1 VSYTSRLQRVIPG
14 GAHTYSKG
22 SDQFPSNAPQIFER
36 GEGVYLFDPDGK
48 KFLDFGMGLRSV
60 LIGYAEEQ
68 INTKAIEY
76 LKKGMNLTRPSMIEL
91 EAAELMTDLIPTA
104 DMVKFT
110 KNGSTA
116 VTAAVKLS
124 RAYTGRKKIA
134 ICADHP
140 FFSYDD
146 WFIGTT
152 PMSKG
157 VLEEHSEFTMAFKYN
172 DITSLEKIISENI
185 NEIACVLLEPLAVD
199 CPSTPQAQGGCC
211 GQKKC
216 SRAKKDSNDSFL
228 HKVQELC
235 KKNGIVFILDEMITG
250 FRWGLAGAQGKFN
263 LNPDL
268 STFGKAMANGFPL
281 ACVVGKREIMSQGS
295 IEELG
300 KERLFL
306 ISTTHGADMA
316 SMGAFVANV
325 DFMKREPVEERVWD
339 FGSQLIT
346 KMNQCAVNRGLE
358 KYFQVFGP
366 ACSPRY
372 VTFDSNEKTSLE
384 FRTLFVQEMLKRG
397 ILMPWISISY
407 RHTESL
413 LSEIEQAL
421 DETFQIYA
429 QALETSPKD
438 FVQGDYLKPVFR
450 QFN

>member
-1 VSYTSRLQRVIPG
+1 MNYTSRLQRVIPG

-22 SDQFPSNAPQIFER
+22 SDQFPSNSPQIFER
-36 GEGVYLFDPDGK
+36 GKGVYLFDPNGE

-68 INTKAIEY
+68 IDNRAIEY

-91 EAAELMTDLIPTA
+91 EAAELMTDLIPAA

-116 VTAAVKLS
+116 VTAAVKLA

-157 VLEEHSEFTMAFKYN
+157 VLEEHSEFTKTFKYN
-172 DITSLEKIISENI
+172 DIFSLEKLISENI
-185 NEIACVLLEPLAVD
+185 NEIACVILEPLAVD
-199 CPSTPQAQGGCC
+199 CPSVPQFQGVCC
-211 GQKKC
+211 GQKNC
-216 SRAKKDSNDSFL
+216 LRLQNSNESFL

-250 FRWGLAGAQGKFN
+250 FRWGLAGAQGKFD
-263 LNPDL
+263 LKPDL

-281 ACVVGKREIMSQGS
+281 ACVVGRREIMNQGS

-306 ISTTHGADMA
+306 VSTTHGADMA
-316 SMGAFVANV
+316 SLGAFVANV
-325 DFMKREPVEERVWD
+325 EFMKREPVEERVWG

-358 KYFQVFGP
+358 KYFKVFGP
-366 ACSPRY
+366 ACSPRF
-372 VTFDSNEKTSLE
+372 VTLDSNEITSLE
-384 FRTLFVQEMLKRG
+384 FRTLFLQEMLKRG

-421 DETFQIYA
+421 DETFQIYTK
-429 QALETSPKD
+429 ALETSPRG
-438 FVQGDYLKPVFR
+438 FVQGEYLKPVFR
-450 QFN
+450 KFN

>member
-1 VSYTSRLQRVIPG
+1 MNYTSRLQRVIPG

-22 SDQFPSNAPQIFER
+22 SDQFPSNSPQIFER
-36 GEGVYLFDPDGK
+36 GEGVHLFDPDGK
-48 KFLDFGMGLRSV
+48 KFLDFGMGLRTV

-68 INTKAIEY
+68 IDNKAIEY

-91 EAAELMTDLIPTA
+91 EAAELMTDLIPSA

-116 VTAAVKLS
+116 VTAAVKLA
-124 RAYTGRKKIA
+124 RAYTGRKKIV

-157 VLEEHSEFTMAFKYN
+157 ILEEQSNFTKTFKYN
-172 DITSLEKIISENI
+172 DISSLEKIISENSD
-185 NEIACVLLEPLAVD
+185 EIACVILEPLAVD
-199 CPSTPQAQGGCC
+199 CPSVPQVQGVCC
-211 GQKKC
+211 GQKNC
-216 SRAKKDSNDSFL
+216 LRLQNSNESFL

-250 FRWGLAGAQGKFN
+250 FRWGLAGAQGKFD
-263 LNPDL
+263 LKPDL

-281 ACVVGKREIMSQGS
+281 ACVVGRREIMNQGS

-306 ISTTHGADMA
+306 VSTTHGADMA
-316 SMGAFVANV
+316 SLGAFVANV
-325 DFMKREPVEERVWD
+325 EFMKREPVEERVWG

-346 KMNQCAVNRGLE
+346 KMNQCAVNRGVE
-358 KYFQVFGP
+358 KYFKVFGP
-366 ACSPRY
+366 ACSPRF
-372 VTFDSNEKTSLE
+372 VTLDSNEITSLE
-384 FRTLFVQEMLKRG
+384 FRTLFLQEMLKRG

-421 DETFQIYA
+421 DETFQIYTK
-429 QALETSPKD
+429 ALETSPRG
-438 FVQGDYLKPVFR
+438 FVQGEYLKPVFR
-450 QFN
+450 KFN

>member
-1 VSYTSRLQRVIPG
+1 MNYTSRLQRVIPG

-22 SDQFPSNAPQIFER
+22 SDQFPSNSPQIFER
-36 GEGVYLFDPDGK
+36 GEGVYLFDPEGK

-68 INTKAIEY
+68 IDNKAIEY

-91 EAAELMTDLIPTA
+91 EAAELMTDLIPSA

-116 VTAAVKLS
+116 VTAAVKLA

-157 VLEEHSEFTMAFKYN
+157 ILEEQSDFTKTFKYN
-172 DITSLEKIISENI
+172 DISSLEKTISENSD
-185 NEIACVLLEPLAVD
+185 EIACVILEPLAVD
-199 CPSTPQAQGGCC
+199 CPSVPRAQGVCC
-211 GQKKC
+211 GQKNC
-216 SRAKKDSNDSFL
+216 LRLQNSNESFL
-228 HKVQELC
+228 HKVQEVC

-250 FRWGLAGAQGKFN
+250 FRWGLAGAQGKFD
-263 LNPDL
+263 LKPDL

-281 ACVVGKREIMSQGS
+281 ACVVGRREIMNQGS

-306 ISTTHGADMA
+306 VSTTHGADMA
-316 SMGAFVANV
+316 SLGAFVANV
-325 DFMKREPVEERVWD
+325 EFMKREPVEERVWG

-346 KMNQCAVNRGLE
+346 KMNQCAVNRGVE
-358 KYFQVFGP
+358 KYFKVFGP
-366 ACSPRY
+366 ACSPRF
-372 VTFDSNEKTSLE
+372 VTLDSNEITSLE
-384 FRTLFVQEMLKRG
+384 FRTLFLQEMLKRG

-421 DETFQIYA
+421 DETFQIYSK
-429 QALETSPKD
+429 ALETSPRS
-438 FVQGDYLKPVFR
+438 FVQGEYLKPVFR
-450 QFN
+450 KFN

>member
-1 VSYTSRLQRVIPG
+1 MNYTRRLQRVIPG
-14 GAHTYSKG
+14 GSHTYSKG
-22 SDQFPSNAPQIFER
+22 SDQFPSNAPQILER
-36 GEGVYLFDPDGK
+36 GKGVYLFDAEGK

-68 INTKAIEY
+68 IDSKAIEY
-76 LKKGMNLTRPSMIEL
+76 LKKGMNLTRPSLIEL
-91 EAAELMTDLIPTA
+91 EAAELMTDLIPSA

-116 VTAAVKLS
+116 VTAAVKLA
-124 RAYTGRKKIA
+124 RAYTGRKKVA

-157 VLEEHSEFTMAFKYN
+157 VLEEDSNFTKTFKYN
-172 DITSLEKIISENI
+172 DIGSLEKLISENTG
-185 NEIACVLLEPLAVD
+185 EIACVILEPLAVD
-199 CPSTPQAQGGCC
+199 CPSVSQVQGGCC
-211 GQKKC
+211 GQSIC
-216 SRAKKDSNDSFL
+216 SRVINSNDTFL

-235 KKNGIVFILDEMITG
+235 NKNGIVFILDEMITG

-306 ISTTHGADMA
+306 VSTTHGADMA
-316 SMGAFVANV
+316 SLGAFVANV
-325 DFMKREPVEERVWD
+325 AFMKREPVEERVWS
-339 FGSQLIT
+339 FGSQLIA

-366 ACSPRY
+366 ACTPRF
-372 VTFDSNEKTSLE
+372 VTLDCNEKPSLE
-384 FRTLFVQEMLKRG
+384 FRTLFLQEMLKGG

-421 DETFQIYA
+421 DETFEIYA
-429 QALETSPKD
+429 QALETSPRG

>member
-1 VSYTSRLQRVIPG
+1 MNYSSRLQRVIPG

-22 SDQFPSNAPQIFER
+22 SDQFPSNSPQIFER
-36 GEGVYLFDPDGK
+36 GEGVYLFDPEGK

-68 INTKAIEY
+68 IDNKAIEY

-91 EAAELMTDLIPTA
+91 EAAELMTDLIPSA

-116 VTAAVKLS
+116 VTAAVKLA

-157 VLEEHSEFTMAFKYN
+157 VLEEESDFTKTFKYN
-172 DITSLEKIISENI
+172 DISSLEKIISENP
-185 NEIACVLLEPLAVD
+185 NEIACVILEPLAVD
-199 CPSTPQAQGGCC
+199 CPSVPQVQGVCC
-211 GQKKC
+211 GQKNC
-216 SRAKKDSNDSFL
+216 LRLQNSNESFL

-250 FRWGLAGAQGKFN
+250 FRWGLAGAQGKFD
-263 LNPDL
+263 LKPDL

-281 ACVVGKREIMSQGS
+281 ACVVGRREIMSQGS

-306 ISTTHGADMA
+306 VSTTHGADMA
-316 SMGAFVANV
+316 SLGAFVANV
-325 DFMKREPVEERVWD
+325 EFMKREPVEERVWG

-346 KMNQCAVNRGLE
+346 KMNQCAVNRGVE
-358 KYFQVFGP
+358 KYFKVFGP
-366 ACSPRY
+366 ACSPRF
-372 VTFDSNEKTSLE
+372 VTLDSNGITSLE
-384 FRTLFVQEMLKRG
+384 FRTLFLQEMLKRG

-421 DETFQIYA
+421 DETFQVYTK
-429 QALETSPKD
+429 ALETSPRG
-438 FVQGDYLKPVFR
+438 FVQGEYLKPVFR
-450 QFN
+450 KFN

>member
-1 VSYTSRLQRVIPG
+1 MNYTSRLQRVIPG

-22 SDQFPSNAPQIFER
+22 SDQFPSNSPQIFER
-36 GEGVYLFDPDGK
+36 GEGVYLFDPEGK

-68 INTKAIEY
+68 IDNKAIEY

-91 EAAELMTDLIPTA
+91 EAAELMTELIPSA

-116 VTAAVKLS
+116 VTAAVKLA

-157 VLEEHSEFTMAFKYN
+157 ILEEQSNFTKTFKYN
-172 DITSLEKIISENI
+172 DISSLEKIISENSD
-185 NEIACVLLEPLAVD
+185 EIACVILEPLAVD
-199 CPSTPQAQGGCC
+199 CPSVPQVQGVCC
-211 GQKKC
+211 GQKNC
-216 SRAKKDSNDSFL
+216 LRLQNSNESFL

-250 FRWGLAGAQGKFN
+250 FRWGLAGAQGKFD
-263 LNPDL
+263 LEPDL

-281 ACVVGKREIMSQGS
+281 ACVVGRREIMSQGS
-295 IEELG
+295 IDELG

-306 ISTTHGADMA
+306 VSTTHGADMA
-316 SMGAFVANV
+316 SLGAFVANV
-325 DFMKREPVEERVWD
+325 EFMKREPVEERVWG

-346 KMNQCAVNRGLE
+346 KMNQCAINRGVE
-358 KYFQVFGP
+358 KYFKVFGP
-366 ACSPRY
+366 ACSPRF
-372 VTFDSNEKTSLE
+372 VTLDSNEITSLE
-384 FRTLFVQEMLKRG
+384 FRTLFLQEMLKRG

-413 LSEIEQAL
+413 LLEIEQAL
-421 DETFQIYA
+421 DETFQIYSK
-429 QALETSPKD
+429 ALETSPRS
-438 FVQGDYLKPVFR
+438 FVQGEYLKPVFR
-450 QFN
+450 KFN

>member
-1 VSYTSRLQRVIPG
+1 MNYTSRLQRVIPG

-22 SDQFPSNAPQIFER
+22 SDQFPSNSPQIFER
-36 GEGVYLFDPDGK
+36 GKGVYLFDPNGE

-68 INTKAIEY
+68 IDNKAIEY

-91 EAAELMTDLIPTA
+91 EAAELMTDLIPAA

-116 VTAAVKLS
+116 VTAAVKLA

-157 VLEEHSEFTMAFKYN
+157 VLEEHSEFTKTFKYN
-172 DITSLEKIISENI
+172 DIFSLEKLISENI
-185 NEIACVLLEPLAVD
+185 NEIACVILEPLAVD
-199 CPSTPQAQGGCC
+199 CPNVSQAQGVCC
-211 GQKKC
+211 GQKNC
-216 SRAKKDSNDSFL
+216 SRLQNSNESFL
-228 HKVQELC
+228 HRVQELC

-250 FRWGLAGAQGKFN
+250 FRWGLAGAQGKFD
-263 LNPDL
+263 LDPDL

-281 ACVVGKREIMSQGS
+281 ACVVGRREIMSQAS

-306 ISTTHGADMA
+306 LSTTHGADMA
-316 SMGAFVANV
+316 SLGAFVANV
-325 DFMKREPVEERVWD
+325 EFMKREPVEERVWG
-339 FGSQLIT
+339 FGSQLIA

-358 KYFQVFGP
+358 KYFKVFGP
-366 ACSPRY
+366 ACSPRFI
-372 VTFDSNEKTSLE
+372 TLDSNEITSLE
-384 FRTLFVQEMLKRG
+384 FRTLFLQEMLKRG

-421 DETFQIYA
+421 DETFYIYA
-429 QALETSPKD
+429 KALETSPRD

-450 QFN
+450 KFN

>member
-1 VSYTSRLQRVIPG
+1 MNYTSRLQRVIPG

-36 GEGVYLFDPDGK
+36 GEGVYLFDPEGK
-48 KFLDFGMGLRSV
+48 RFLDFGMGLRSV

-68 INTKAIEY
+68 IDSKAIEY
-76 LKKGMNLTRPSMIEL
+76 LKKGMNLTRPSLIEL
-91 EAAELMTDLIPTA
+91 EAAELMTDLIPSA

-116 VTAAVKLS
+116 VTAAVKLA

-157 VLEEHSEFTMAFKYN
+157 VIEEHSNFTKTFKYN
-172 DITSLEKIISENI
+172 DIGSLEKIISENV
-185 NEIACVLLEPLAVD
+185 NEIACVILEPLAVD
-199 CPSTPQAQGGCC
+199 CPSVPQAQGGCC
-211 GQKKC
+211 GQRIC
-216 SRAKKDSNDSFL
+216 SRVKNSNNTFL

-306 ISTTHGADMA
+306 VSTTHGADMA
-316 SMGAFVANV
+316 SLGAFVANV
-325 DFMKREPVEERVWD
+325 AFMKREPVEERVWS
-339 FGSQLIT
+339 FGSQLIA

-366 ACSPRY
+366 ACSPRF
-372 VTFDSNEKTSLE
+372 VTLDRNEKTSLE
-384 FRTLFVQEMLKRG
+384 FRTLFLQEMLKRG

-421 DETFQIYA
+421 DETLEIYA
-429 QALETSPKD
+429 QALETSPRG

-450 QFN
+450 KFN